1 MKQTFIT
8 EDIIIRE
15 EENRCG
21 IRYKYEL
28 RRFDS
33 TSVASYDIPLYEIY
47 VETEKEGT
55 VTHYRTG
62 GIFSGVEKAV
72 KFFRMIS
79 GKLATPRDLPYVV
92 EDCILF

>member
-1 MKQTFIT
+1 MKQSFLT
-8 EDIIIRE
+8 EDTIIRE
-15 EENRCG
+15 DENRCG

-33 TSVASYDIPLYEIY
+33 SAVASYDIPLYEIY
-47 VETEKEGT
+47 VETEKEST

-62 GIFSGVEKAV
+62 GIFSDVEKAV

-79 GKLATPRDLPYVV
+79 EKLATPRDLPYVL